1 MKLGIQLNTLHRTA
15 PTAKKYPVQ
24 TVISRDQEEGGC
36 ACVSWLVRAK
46 CLGKDETLARGQL
59 PETLKPVCL
68 SMALIL
74 PLPEVGGQEEL
85 RKQGE
90 VFYSLGLGT
99 LHFLTLSLDS
109 RARPGF
115 P

>member
-1 MKLGIQLNTLHRTA
+1 M
-15 PTAKKYPVQ
+15 
-24 TVISRDQEEGGC
+24 
-36 ACVSWLVRAK
+36 RAK
-46 CLGKDETLARGQL
+46 YLGKDETLARGQL

-90 VFYSLGLGT
+90 VFYSLGL
-99 LHFLTLSLDS
+99 HFLTLSLDS